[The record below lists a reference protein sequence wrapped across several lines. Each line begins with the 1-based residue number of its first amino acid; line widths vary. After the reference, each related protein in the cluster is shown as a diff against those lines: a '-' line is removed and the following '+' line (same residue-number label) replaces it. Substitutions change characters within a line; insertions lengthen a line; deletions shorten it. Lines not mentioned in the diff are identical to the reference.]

1 MKNYYIYAL
10 QKAGTAPLPGDSKA
24 YVILFAPIILF
35 LLVLVQ
41 YTMWACTMHKAF
53 ILLLDTVTAHPVP
66 SKRTLVKKNKKTNK
80 THETKQKQG
89 QG

>member
-1 MKNYYIYAL
+1 MKNDYVYAL

-41 YTMWACTMHKAF
+41 YTMWVCTMHKAF
-53 ILLLDTVTAHPVP
+53 ILLLATVTTRPSP
-66 SKRTLVKKNKKTNK
+66 SKRTLVKNK
-80 THETKQKQG
+80 
-89 QG
+89 